1 MCICNGTGGINI
13 YHSWG
18 VEFAP
23 CPDTNCTFDREESD
37 RRYTAWWNK
46 VEQQLNMRSEAI

>member
-23 CPDTNCTFDREESD
+23 CPDTDCQFDRQEAD
-37 RRYTAWWNK
+37 RKYKAWWNK